1 MTSDTGVVIVG
12 ASLTGAS
19 AATQLREGG
28 YQGSIT
34 MVGEETFLPYE
45 RPPLSK
51 GFLLGKV
58 QQDALF
64 VHPAEWYE
72 SNDVQLRLGVS
83 AIRINP
89 ADHTVDL
96 TSGGQLGY
104 RHLLLATGSTQ
115 RRLSVPGAGLPGVY
129 YLRRIGDSMA
139 LKSTISKARHAVVV
153 GGGWIGLE
161 TAAAMRQADV
171 NVTVIEP
178 SEQPLLKALGAEAAQ
193 VFAQL
198 HRDKGVDLR
207 TRTGVNE
214 ILGTDGM
221 VSAVALDNGD
231 EVPADIV
238 IIGIGATPNTDLAA
252 GAGLEVENG
261 VLTDEYLRTSDPDI
275 YAAGDIANAFHPLFG
290 ERIRVEHWAN
300 ARKQGKAVAQT
311 ILGLG
316 APYEAVPYFFTD
328 QYELGMEYTGYV
340 DEKGY
345 DDVVFRGDRSAGEFM
360 AFWLR
365 QGAVLAGMGVNI
377 WDQMP
382 TVAELIRRGRTAG
395 MTVSRDALADADVP
409 LASLV

>member
-12 ASLTGAS
+12 ASLTGAT
-19 AATQLREGG
+19 AATALREGG
-28 YQGSIT
+28 YPSPIT
-34 MVGEETFLPYE
+34 MVGDETFLPYE

-51 GFLLGKV
+51 AFLQGKV
-58 QQDALF
+58 EQDALF

-72 SNDVQLRLGVS
+72 SNDVQLQLGTS
-83 AIRINP
+83 AIRISSV
-89 ADHTVDL
+89 DHTVDL
-96 TSGGQLGY
+96 SSGEQLGY
-104 RHLLLATGSTQ
+104 RSLLLATGSTQ
-115 RRLSVPGAGLPGVY
+115 RRLQVAGAGLSGVH

-139 LKSTISKARHAVVV
+139 LRSAITTARHAVVV

-161 TAAAMRQADV
+161 TAAAMREASVD
-171 NVTVIEP
+171 VTVIEP
-178 SEQPLLKALGAEAAQ
+178 AEQPLLGVLGAEAAQ

-214 ILGTDGM
+214 ILGADGR

-238 IIGIGATPNTDLAA
+238 IIGIGATPNTDLAES
-252 GAGLEVENG
+252 AGLEVENG

-311 ILGLG
+311 ILGQG

-340 DEKGY
+340 DRKGY

-360 AFWLR
+360 VFWLR

-382 TVAELIRRGRTAG
+382 TVAELIRQGRTAG
-395 MTVSRDALADADVP
+395 VTVSRDALADPGIP